1 VSTLTIRNI
10 DDELKSQLRIRAA
23 EHGRSMEAE
32 VRDIL
37 RLALQNQVPEYG
49 LGTWIHQR
57 FAEIGG
63 AELDLPERSE
73 QPRYVDFD
81 E

>member
-1 VSTLTIRNI
+1 MSTLTIRNI
-10 DDELKSQLRIRAA
+10 DDDLKIRLRIRAA

-37 RLALQNQVPEYG
+37 RLALQNQAPNTG
-49 LGTWIHQR
+49 LGTWMHHR

>member
-1 VSTLTIRNI
+1 
-10 DDELKSQLRIRAA
+10 
-23 EHGRSMEAE
+23 MEAE

-37 RLALQNQVPEYG
+37 RLALQHQVPDTG
-49 LGTWIHQR
+49 LGTWIHHR

-73 QPRYVDFD
+73 QPRYVHFD
-81 E
+81 K